1 MLSRETTSFG
11 LLLKRL
17 RVAAGLT
24 QEELAERAGV
34 SAHAISNLE
43 CDQVRRARRDTL
55 ALLADALHLA
65 PEERAAFEASARQLG
80 PTHAGEPLTS
90 TPRAQSVVVPARATN
105 TALRALPRSLTPLI
119 GRERDEANIAYLLRR
134 PETHLLTVTGPAG
147 VGKTRLA
154 IQVAAGFAEQPDAD
168 AVFADGVCWVELS
181 ALRDSAMAI
190 EAIAQAV
197 GAVAY
202 GGQPIADAE
211 VVAAHLGQRRMLLV
225 LDNAEQVLAAGTA
238 IVHLLEACPGVK
250 ALVTSRAPLHVRG
263 ECEVATAPLAAPDPS
278 RLPSLDDV
286 AQYAAVTLFVQR
298 AQAVQPGFRL
308 TPDNAAHIAAICRRL
323 DGLPLA
329 IELAAARV
337 KMMSPGALRLRL
349 ERHELQ
355 GPLLTDGYQDLPE
368 RQRTLEHAIAWSY
381 DLLTEPERT
390 LFRRLA
396 IFVGGWTIEAAEFVC
411 GDLDADPDAATGRE
425 GHPPVFL
432 QLSSLVD
439 KSMVQR
445 IEDAPAVHGI
455 DEPRFRLLETIH
467 AFARQRLDASGE
479 LASLP
484 QRHAEYYLTVAE
496 SAEPA
501 LRGPEQGRWLARLTH
516 EIDDLRAA
524 LGWAVGTRH
533 AGLGLRL
540 ATALTRFWYPFG
552 RPGEGRAWLTTLLSL
567 SQPGQAEAYRLVDG
581 DRQVGPDQADGNTVA
596 ASIYA
601 RALLSSGFL
610 AYWQGNGAEACLQ
623 AEAALALGRVA
634 GETYAT
640 LQALRLLGEASIDQD
655 DYTRARAWLEEGLTL
670 AQHLGEPWER
680 AVMLGDL
687 ASIMA
692 QDGDFPRAQLL
703 YSESL
708 VLFRALGEQGRIA
721 ATLTFLGGVAVAQ
734 GDHSGAIRLCE
745 QGLDCAREL
754 GDAGLV
760 ARSEMYLGVA
770 LREAGHL
777 APAEEALHRSL
788 ALVAERGNS
797 GAIAWCLI
805 ELAGVVGECG
815 RPESALTLCGLAEA
829 LFGERIEMS
838 LPLQRGTVYMRSLAE
853 LRNSVT
859 AETFQ
864 RAWARGA
871 HFSVEQALA
880 LVEESGKESIS

>member
-1 MLSRETTSFG
+1 
-11 LLLKRL
+11 
-17 RVAAGLT
+17 
-24 QEELAERAGV
+24 
-34 SAHAISNLE
+34 
-43 CDQVRRARRDTL
+43 
-55 ALLADALHLA
+55 
-65 PEERAAFEASARQLG
+65 
-80 PTHAGEPLTS
+80 
-90 TPRAQSVVVPARATN
+90 
-105 TALRALPRSLTPLI
+105 LI

-154 IQVAAGFAEQPDAD
+154 IQVATGFAEQPDAD

-181 ALRDSAMAI
+181 ALRDSAMVI
-190 EAIAQAV
+190 EAIAEAI

-202 GGQPIADAE
+202 GGQSIAAAE

-225 LDNAEQVLAAGTA
+225 LDNAEQLVAAGTA
-238 IVHLLEACPGVK
+238 IVQLLEACPGVK

-286 AQYAAVTLFVQR
+286 AHYAAVTLFVQR
-298 AQAVQPGFRL
+298 AQAVQPRFRL

-337 KMMSPGALRLRL
+337 KMMSPGALQLRL

-355 GPLLTDGYQDLPE
+355 SPLLADGYQDLPE

-381 DLLTEPERT
+381 DLLTEPECT

-396 IFVGGWTIEAAEFVC
+396 TFVGGWTIEAAEFVC
-411 GDLDADPDAATGRE
+411 GDLDPDPDAATGGE
-425 GHPPVFL
+425 GHAPVFL
-432 QLSSLVD
+432 HLASLVD

-455 DEPRFRLLETIH
+455 DEPRFRLLEMIR

-479 LASLP
+479 LAALR

-496 SAEPA
+496 RAEPA
-501 LRGPEQGRWLARLTH
+501 LRGPAQGRWLARLTN

-524 LGWAVGTRH
+524 LGWAVETRH
-533 AGLGLRL
+533 AVLGLQL

-567 SQPGQAEAYRLVDG
+567 CEPGQVEAYRLVDSA
-581 DRQVGPDQADGNTVA
+581 RHVGPDQADGNTVSA
-596 ASIYA
+596 AVYA
-601 RALLSSGFL
+601 RALLGAGFL
-610 AYWQGNGAEACLQ
+610 AYWQGYGAEACRQ

-634 GETYAT
+634 GETHAT
-640 LQALRLLGEASIDQD
+640 LQALRLLGEASMGQD
-655 DYTRARAWLEEGLTL
+655 DVTRARAWLEGGLTL
-670 AQHLGEPWER
+670 AHRLDEQWEC

-692 QDGDFPRAQLL
+692 QDGDFPRAQAL

-708 VLFRALGEQGRIA
+708 VLFHGLGEQGRIA
-721 ATLTFLGGVAVAQ
+721 ATLTYLGGVAVAQ
-734 GDHSGAIRLCE
+734 GDYPEAIRLCE
-745 QGLDCAREL
+745 QGLERAREL
-754 GDAGLV
+754 GDSGII
-760 ARSEMYLGVA
+760 ARSETYLGVA
-770 LREAGHL
+770 LREAGQL
-777 APAEEALHRSL
+777 AQAEDALRRSL

-797 GAIAWCLI
+797 GAIAWCLV
-805 ELAGVVGECG
+805 ELAGVIGERG

-829 LFGERIEMS
+829 LFGERIATS
-838 LPLQRGTVYMRSLAE
+838 LPLQRGTVYMRSLAA

-859 AETFQ
+859 GKTYQ
-864 RAWARGA
+864 RARATGA
-871 HFSVEQALA
+871 HLTVEQALA
-880 LVEESGKESIS
+880 QVDNRLQQ